1 MDLQEIA
8 AFYRAYI
15 DCLNRQDWE
24 DLHLYVSRDVHY
36 NGKSLGLHGY
46 EAMLVEDHRSIPDLY
61 FKIERLVCEPP
72 MIASRL
78 WFDCTPAGTL
88 FDLPVN
94 GKRVQFSENVFY
106 EVENGRI
113 RNVWSVIDKAAV
125 AAQLSGAE
133 SSLGEGT

>member
-1 MDLQEIA
+1 
-8 AFYRAYI
+8 
-15 DCLNRQDWE
+15 
-24 DLHLYVSRDVHY
+24 
-36 NGKSLGLHGY
+36 
-46 EAMLVEDHRSIPDLY
+46 
-61 FKIERLVCEPP
+61 

-78 WFDCTPAGTL
+78 WFDCTPSGRL

-125 AAQLSGAE
+125 VAQLGGSEHNVG
-133 SSLGEGT
+133 